1 MLQYV
6 VYVDGGFIDVGKM
19 VMYFSRLNSL
29 GIFHLCAKT
38 NWTKNMHTIIAIV
51 RSLKALQFIA
61 WLTDNK
67 NKRWLYDNNN
77 NQDLENEKL
86 Y

>member
-1 MLQYV
+1 
-6 VYVDGGFIDVGKM
+6 
-19 VMYFSRLNSL
+19 
-29 GIFHLCAKT
+29 
-38 NWTKNMHTIIAIV
+38 MHTIIAIV
-51 RSLKALQFIA
+51 RSLNALQFIA